1 MEVLNQR
8 IGREEM
14 QIKQVLRQ
22 QNGSETFHPF
32 RTQTDNRRSTDQQ
45 TTGGLADRRAHGYVS
60 LPISIELCIE
70 VRELK
75 KKDASLNP
83 VFNIFASSNRQIV
96 FVIQKATSKNPRLSS
111 FCFQNYLAI
120 LDVTEELKDY
130 YQKRRIVDYQQ
141 QTKKMQSLRCWR
153 PA

>member
-8 IGREEM
+8 VGRKEK

-45 TTGGLADRRAHGYVS
+45 TTGGQTGSWVCFTSNKHRIMHRS
-60 LPISIELCIE
+60 QRI
-70 VRELK
+70 K

-96 FVIQKATSKNPRLSS
+96 VVIQKATSKNPRLSS

-130 YQKRRIVDYQQ
+130 YQKRRIIDYQQ
-141 QTKKMQSLRCWR
+141 QTTKMRSLRCWR

>member
-8 IGREEM
+8 VGRKEK

-45 TTGGLADRRAHGYVS
+45 TTGGQTGSWVCFTSNKHRIMHRSRR
-60 LPISIELCIE
+60 I
-70 VRELK
+70 

-96 FVIQKATSKNPRLSS
+96 VVIQKATSKNPRLSS
-111 FCFQNYLAI
+111 FCFQNYLAV
-120 LDVTEELKDY
+120 LDVTELKDY

-141 QTKKMQSLRCWR
+141 QTTKMQSLRCWR